1 MTSETKASSSSAQPA
16 SIQFTPMPLDCTK
29 AATGVWLVKVDKSL
43 ILLLKKDLYKL
54 YFDNRFQSIW
64 LKNGWK
70 HQQILKSVS
79 FESHR
84 ISK

>member
-29 AATGVWLVKVDKSL
+29 AATGVWLVKVAKSF
-43 ILLLKKDLYKL
+43 ILLLIKDLYKL

-70 HQQILKSVS
+70 LQQILKSVS